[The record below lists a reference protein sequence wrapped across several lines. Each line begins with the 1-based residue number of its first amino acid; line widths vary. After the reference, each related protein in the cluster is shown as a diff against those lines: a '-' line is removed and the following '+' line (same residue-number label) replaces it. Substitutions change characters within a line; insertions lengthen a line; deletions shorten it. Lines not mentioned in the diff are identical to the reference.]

1 MAQYD
6 GGIQRVSLD
15 QTIETMRQTGMD
27 MHAKYQER
35 RSAGWRSTYRSV
47 EGSDPRDGRAR
58 GGSPPAHGVG
68 WPRFSRRRTS
78 EPTVGG
84 VIALIA

>member
-47 EGSDPRDGRAR
+47 EGSDPRDGRA
-58 GGSPPAHGVG
+58 
-68 WPRFSRRRTS
+68 
-78 EPTVGG
+78 
-84 VIALIA
+84 